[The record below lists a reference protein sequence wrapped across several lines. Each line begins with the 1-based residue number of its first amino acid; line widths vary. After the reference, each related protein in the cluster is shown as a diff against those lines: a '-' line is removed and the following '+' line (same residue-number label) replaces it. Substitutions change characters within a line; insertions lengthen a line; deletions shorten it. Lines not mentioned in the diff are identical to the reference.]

1 MKFSVVVRTGE
12 GAHESR
18 SIDAANRFAIYALVE
33 KEGSTVE
40 SIREGGGFSMPA
52 WTKIQIG
59 TGIGTEER
67 ITVTKNLSAMLTA
80 GLTLSRALSVIDRQS
95 SNKSLKKVMQELAA
109 SVKRGA
115 SFHEALAAHPKVF
128 PPLYV
133 AMAKAG
139 EESGTLAAS
148 LKAIAKQMDRTH
160 ALAKKIRGAMIYP
173 CIILFAIVVIGILML
188 LFVVPTLASTFEELN
203 VPLPLSTRVI
213 LASSAFMTAHWV
225 LAVLLMLLAVAAV
238 AALARSKAG
247 GAAFLWLSLRM
258 PVVKTLVRETY
269 SARATRSLASLISAG
284 VDMLAAIGIA
294 REVVGNR
301 TFGAVLDE
309 AQTRVRKGEPLSA
322 AFNDHADLYPVF
334 VGDMIAVGEET
345 GNVAGML
352 GQVADYYE
360 TDVEEA
366 TKDLSTIIEPLLML
380 FIGVFVGI
388 FAVSMIAPIYSI
400 SSAIN

>member
-1 MKFSVVVRTGE
+1 
-12 GAHESR
+12 
-18 SIDAANRFAIYALVE
+18 
-33 KEGSTVE
+33 
-40 SIREGGGFSMPA
+40 
-52 WTKIQIG
+52 
-59 TGIGTEER
+59 
-67 ITVTKNLSAMLTA
+67 
-80 GLTLSRALSVIDRQS
+80 
-95 SNKSLKKVMQELAA
+95 
-109 SVKRGA
+109 
-115 SFHEALAAHPKVF
+115 
-128 PPLYV
+128 
-133 AMAKAG
+133 
-139 EESGTLAAS
+139 
-148 LKAIAKQMDRTH
+148 
-160 ALAKKIRGAMIYP
+160 
-173 CIILFAIVVIGILML
+173 
-188 LFVVPTLASTFEELN
+188 
-203 VPLPLSTRVI
+203 
-213 LASSAFMTAHWV
+213 
-225 LAVLLMLLAVAAV
+225 
-238 AALARSKAG
+238 
-247 GAAFLWLSLRM
+247 M

-294 REVVGNR
+294 KEVVGNR

-309 AQTRVRKGEPLSA
+309 AQARVRKGEPLSA